1 MADVRPQKSRTRV
14 RHLNES
20 IVFKKYRGR
29 IALSPSQPG
38 LNPRSSRDNR
48 SYNCFFK
55 PGGDLFVID
64 HAAGSGNE
72 CATTD

>member
-1 MADVRPQKSRTRV
+1 MADGPPAKKAARV
-14 RHLNES
+14 RRLNES
-20 IVFKKYRGR
+20 IVFEKYRGR

-55 PGGDLFVID
+55 PGRDLFVID
-64 HAAGSGNE
+64 HAAGSGND
-72 CATTD
+72 CATIG